1 MLQVQDGYNWSQRR
15 VHVEIWLTCEIAS
28 PHFFLLFKRPFSL
41 SLSLSLFFISLS
53 YLLYWMSMLVNRRVY
68 KKWLLAKF
76 MGYSS
81 IAALLLS
88 LFIYMYYKKHQK
100 KSVLLKRST
109 LSLNDLCY
117 TYKQQESVSHS
128 LIDDIKLLIFILLAS
143 DTTAFSNG

>member
-1 MLQVQDGYNWSQRR
+1 
-15 VHVEIWLTCEIAS
+15 
-28 PHFFLLFKRPFSL
+28 
-41 SLSLSLFFISLS
+41 
-53 YLLYWMSMLVNRRVY
+53 MLVNRRVY

-109 LSLNDLCY
+109 LSLNDLRY

>member
-1 MLQVQDGYNWSQRR
+1 
-15 VHVEIWLTCEIAS
+15 
-28 PHFFLLFKRPFSL
+28 
-41 SLSLSLFFISLS
+41 
-53 YLLYWMSMLVNRRVY
+53 MLVNRRVY